1 MTEKPKQI
9 RSGKYKKITIDKA
22 IYADII
28 MLYDLHEGFKIRL
41 IEFLNKENKDYLQKN
56 S

>member
-1 MTEKPKQI
+1 MPEKQKQI
-9 RSGKYKKITIDKA
+9 RTSKYKQISIDKA

-41 IEFLNKENKDYLQKN
+41 IEFLNKESKEFLQTVK
-56 S
+56 

>member
-1 MTEKPKQI
+1 MTEKQKQSRI
-9 RSGKYKKITIDKA
+9 SKYKRISIDKA

-41 IEFLNKENKDYLQKN
+41 IEFLNKESKEFLQTVK
-56 S
+56 

>member
-1 MTEKPKQI
+1 MTEKPKQS
-9 RSGKYKKITIDKA
+9 RTSKYKRISIDKA

-41 IEFLNKENKDYLQKN
+41 IEFLNKENKDYLHRVK
-56 S
+56 

>member
-1 MTEKPKQI
+1 MTEKPKQS
-9 RSGKYKKITIDKA
+9 RTSKYKRISIDKA

-41 IEFLNKENKDYLQKN
+41 IEFLNKESKEFLQTVK
-56 S
+56 